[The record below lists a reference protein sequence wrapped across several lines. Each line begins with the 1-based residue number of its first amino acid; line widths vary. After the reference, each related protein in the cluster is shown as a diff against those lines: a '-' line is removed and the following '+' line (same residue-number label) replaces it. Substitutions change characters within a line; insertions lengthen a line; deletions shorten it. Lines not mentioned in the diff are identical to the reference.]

1 MTDIPAS
8 PPSAAALIAP
18 TGLKLEFRGSA
29 REYFRIWAVNLC
41 LTLLTAGVFSAW
53 AKVRKKRY
61 FYSHTVLDGTPFQYL
76 GEPVPILKG
85 RVIAAA
91 LFLTYYASSH
101 FFTETL
107 PFVLAAG
114 MVLAPWV
121 VARSASFNARYSA
134 YRNMTFR
141 FDSDYRDAMKAIY
154 WLGLIPAIVIGL
166 IFDWW
171 GNPYVPA
178 AVFGAF
184 GLLFPWWI
192 RRVKHFV
199 VANTVFGGESGRF
212 SATGGQFFRV
222 YFVAGLFI
230 AAAGAISAFLASR
243 LFSSLKAGEYSFVLV
258 SLPIY
263 FAYVLAY
270 AYVQAKSA
278 NLVWNQSALGPL
290 RFESTLRTGSLA
302 GLYLTN
308 ALAIAAS
315 LGLLTPWAVIRTLRY
330 RAENLHVW
338 LDGSLREFRGGVQ
351 DSVAAA
357 GAEVGEFFDVDL
369 SL

>member
-1 MTDIPAS
+1 MTEFLAS
-8 PPSAAALIAP
+8 PPSPAALGAP
-18 TGLKLEFRGSA
+18 TALKLEFRGSA
-29 REYFRIWAVNLC
+29 REYFRVWAVNLC
-41 LTLLTAGVFSAW
+41 LTIVTAGVFSAW

-76 GEPVPILKG
+76 GEPIPILKG
-85 RVIAAA
+85 RVVAAA

-114 MVLAPWV
+114 TVLAPWV
-121 VARSASFNARYSA
+121 VVRSASFNARYSA

-141 FDSDYRDAMKAIY
+141 FDSDYRDALKAIY
-154 WLGLIPAIVIGL
+154 WLGLIPAMVTGT

-171 GNPYVPA
+171 DSSYAPL

-184 GLLFPWWI
+184 GLLFPWWL
-192 RRVKHFV
+192 RRVKHYV
-199 VANTVFGGESGRF
+199 VANTAFGGESGRF

-222 YFVAGLFI
+222 YFVAGLLL
-230 AAAGAISAFLASR
+230 AAAGAMTAFLAGK
-243 LFSSLKAGEYSFVLV
+243 LFSHLKAAEYNFVLV

-263 FAYVLAY
+263 LAYVLAY
-270 AYVQAKSA
+270 AYVQANSA
-278 NLVWNQSALGPL
+278 NLVWNQTALGPL
-290 RFESTLRTGSLA
+290 RFESTLRTRGLA
-302 GLYLTN
+302 LLYITN
-308 ALAIAAS
+308 ALGIVAS

-330 RAENLHVW
+330 RAENLRVW
-338 LDGSLREFRGGVQ
+338 LDGSLREFRGGAQ